1 MPPKI
6 IRPFLWFNDLKRID
20 LEKDKNRI
28 ILNVLNIGTKKA
40 TDWLFNFYG
49 RSVVKRIVV
58 NYGAKGE
65 LSPKSLNYWVILL
78 NINPKKINASRL

>member
-6 IRPFLWFNDLKRID
+6 IRPFLWFNDLKKID

-49 RSVVKRIVV
+49 RPTVKKIVI

-65 LSPKSLNYWVILL
+65 LSPKALNYWIILL
-78 NINPKKINASRL
+78 NIDRRKINTSRL